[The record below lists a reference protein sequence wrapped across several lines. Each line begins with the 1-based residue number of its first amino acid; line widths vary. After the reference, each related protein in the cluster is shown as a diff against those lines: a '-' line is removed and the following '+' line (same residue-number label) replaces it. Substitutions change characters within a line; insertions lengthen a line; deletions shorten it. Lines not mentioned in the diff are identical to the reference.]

1 MKRHEGELRYDYCA
15 RRLLEKYRLAILKLG
30 LPAWVS
36 TRKVTQKN
44 RDTGELRVVNE
55 VVQGTYRKSKPN
67 ERKLSKKEKKRLRK
81 LRTASKIANLL

>member
-36 TRKVTQKN
+36 THRVTQKN
-44 RDTGELRVVNE
+44 RDTGELRVVTE

-67 ERKLSKKEKKRLRK
+67 ERKLSKKGEEEAKE
-81 LRTASKIANLL
+81 A